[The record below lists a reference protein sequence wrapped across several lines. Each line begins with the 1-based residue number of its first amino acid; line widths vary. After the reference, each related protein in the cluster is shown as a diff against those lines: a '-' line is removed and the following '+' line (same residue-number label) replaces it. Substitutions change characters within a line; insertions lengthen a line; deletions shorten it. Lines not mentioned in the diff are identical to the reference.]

1 MRQNCFCLLRR
12 CLLLLREGEA
22 EQRVRQRARERER
35 KTGNNVDYVTVQ
47 KSRMSGT
54 LGTVSSCNVQV
65 RPDAACN
72 GNGMGKRIAGAADG
86 VLIDS

>member
-1 MRQNCFCLLRR
+1 MRQT
-12 CLLLLREGEA
+12 E
-22 EQRVRQRARERER
+22 RERER
-35 KTGNNVDYVTVQ
+35 QARGPSSNNVDYVTVQ

-72 GNGMGKRIAGAADG
+72 VMGKRIAGAAGG